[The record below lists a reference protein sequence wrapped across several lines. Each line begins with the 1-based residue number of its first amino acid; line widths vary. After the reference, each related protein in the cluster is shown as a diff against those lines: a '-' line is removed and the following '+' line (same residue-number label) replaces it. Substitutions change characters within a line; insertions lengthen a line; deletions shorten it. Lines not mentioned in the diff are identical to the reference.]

1 MKFMSIREL
10 RNQSG
15 RLPQAV
21 ADETVTLTVNGRPV
35 ALIVGLGREDDPTQ
49 LERLIRQ
56 ARAQWAVSRIRKR
69 AQQRGLDQLG
79 PEDIQEEIRLSRA
92 GRRKR

>member
-1 MKFMSIREL
+1 MRFMSIREL

-15 RLPQAV
+15 RIPQAV
-21 ADETVTLTVNGRPV
+21 AEETVTLTVNGKPV

-69 AQQRGLDQLG
+69 AQQLELDRLT
-79 PEDIQEEIRLSRA
+79 PEEIEEEIRQSRA
-92 GRRKR
+92 ERRNR